1 MAEFLASRNLVFV
14 IVFLVFV
21 DLILLVAFISAIFQR
36 DKRNSMLRRTLT
48 PLTEPAIIET
58 AKTILA
64 KFKVTNVSI
73 YVTRPDTFRG
83 PPALTIGISTPS
95 LWFSDRMLKELSPSE
110 IGEIIGHE
118 LAHLVKRHRIKI
130 LVIGLLYTLT
140 GLDLVFFTISR
151 ILPIPALFLIGGL
164 VLILAGHLLVVPY
177 VRRGFEFDAD
187 EIAARTIG
195 NPDELAS
202 ALSRLNGLLTRSSQR
217 GKGTWRKWGAS
228 HPPLSERI
236 SRLAR
241 LSSKTSGQ

>member
-1 MAEFLASRNLVFV
+1 
-14 IVFLVFV
+14 
-21 DLILLVAFISAIFQR
+21 
-36 DKRNSMLRRTLT
+36 
-48 PLTEPAIIET
+48 
-58 AKTILA
+58 
-64 KFKVTNVSI
+64 
-73 YVTRPDTFRG
+73 
-83 PPALTIGISTPS
+83 
-95 LWFSDRMLKELSPSE
+95 MLKELSPSE

-177 VRRGFEFDAD
+177 VRREFELDAD